1 MIHLREPSGL
11 HDGPKRGSNVA
22 RDREGRK
29 SLRFVI
35 ACRPRGS
42 VIQRSISA
50 GRLGAA
56 LAALLCAAPA
66 CWWHRKPSA
75 EAVAAAPAG
84 EIALQV
90 TNHNFLDVVVYVLH
104 DGQRTRVGTVTG
116 SSSQIFYF
124 PVRLLGQG
132 HEIQLYGDAIGSPD
146 FARTERLTIQPG
158 QYIEWTLESDLRRS
172 SVGVY

>member
-1 MIHLREPSGL
+1 MVGCLER
-11 HDGPKRGSNVA
+11 A
-22 RDREGRK
+22 
-29 SLRFVI
+29 FVT
-35 ACRPRGS
+35 P
-42 VIQRSISA
+42 VRSIPA

-56 LAALLCAAPA
+56 TLAALLCAAAA

-75 EAVAAAPAG
+75 EAVVAAPAG

-90 TNHNFLDVVVYVLH
+90 TNHNFLDVVVYVVH

>member
-1 MIHLREPSGL
+1 MT
-11 HDGPKRGSNVA
+11 
-22 RDREGRK
+22 
-29 SLRFVI
+29 
-35 ACRPRGS
+35 S
-42 VIQRSISA
+42 VRSTVA

-56 LAALLCAAPA
+56 ALAALLSAAPA
-66 CWWHRKPSA
+66 CWWHRKPIGHA
-75 EAVAAAPAG
+75 AVEAPAG

-90 TNHNFLDVVVYVLH
+90 TNHNYLDVVVYVLH
-104 DGQRTRVGTVTG
+104 DGQRTRIGTVTG
-116 SSSQIFYF
+116 SSSQVFYL

-146 FARTERLTIQPG
+146 FASTERLIIQPG

>member
-1 MIHLREPSGL
+1 MVR
-11 HDGPKRGSNVA
+11 A
-22 RDREGRK
+22 REGRK
-29 SLRFVI
+29 SRRFVV

-42 VIQRSISA
+42 VPQPRSIPA

-56 LAALLCAAPA
+56 LATLLCVAPA

-75 EAVAAAPAG
+75 QAVVAAPAG
-84 EIALQV
+84 EVALQV

>member
-1 MIHLREPSGL
+1 MTRVRRVPAV
-11 HDGPKRGSNVA
+11 RT
-22 RDREGRK
+22 
-29 SLRFVI
+29 
-35 ACRPRGS
+35 
-42 VIQRSISA
+42 
-50 GRLGAA
+50 GAA
-56 LAALLCAAPA
+56 LAALLTCAAPA

-75 EAVAAAPAG
+75 QALVAAPAG

-90 TNHNFLDVVVYVLH
+90 TNHNYLDVVVYVLH

-116 SSSQIFYF
+116 SSSQILYF